1 MLTESCVEGK
11 SVEEKD
17 AQPTERTAA
26 LWGLSST
33 INSRIWVNF
42 TRNGPRLGSRYQEPP
57 HTDVSRNL
65 EKKNWTVA
73 QLSKVLF
80 SDESKFCISFGNQ
93 GPRVWRKGGEAHS
106 PSCLKSSV
114 KFPQS
119 VMIWGAMSSAG
130 VGPLCFLKT
139 NVTAPVYQE
148 MLEHFMLPSAD
159 QLFKDADFIFQQ
171 DLAPA
176 HTAKSTKSW
185 LNDHGVAV
193 LDWPANSPDLN
204 LENLWSI
211 VKRKM
216 RNKRPKNA
224 DELKATVKETWASI
238 PPQQCH
244 KLITSMPRRIEAVIK
259 AKGAPTK
266 YWVHI
271 QQINILSRR
280 PTIHKKYFFYWS
292 YKVF

>member
-1 MLTESCVEGK
+1 M
-11 SVEEKD
+11 
-17 AQPTERTAA
+17 
-26 LWGLSST
+26 
-33 INSRIWVNF
+33 
-42 TRNGPRLGSRYQEPP
+42 
-57 HTDVSRNL
+57 
-65 EKKNWTVA
+65 
-73 QLSKVLF
+73 
-80 SDESKFCISFGNQ
+80 
-93 GPRVWRKGGEAHS
+93 
-106 PSCLKSSV
+106 KSSV

-148 MLEHFMLPSAD
+148 ILEHFMLPSAD

-171 DLAPA
+171 DLAPV

-185 LNDHGVAV
+185 LNDQLAS
-193 LDWPANSPDLN
+193 LLDLN
-204 LENLWSI
+204 PIENLW
-211 VKRKM
+211 KM

-259 AKGAPTK
+259 AKEAPTK
-266 YWVHI
+266 Y
-271 QQINILSRR
+271 
-280 PTIHKKYFFYWS
+280 
-292 YKVF
+292 